1 MEYKIYDLI
10 LSETEI
16 DNDKISSYV
25 LGNPHTSAMH
35 IVKENLLNRKLLYAN
50 SYEELMNKF
59 KEQIPSHNE
68 DRRIW
73 NYYQWTKHI
82 RDKDTPYMFQF
93 IDELSKINDEELKKM
108 YSNLY
113 TNHRILFNKFVEE
126 IIKYFESRRMRGV
139 NFSAKKFN
147 KNPKNMYIIKQL
159 LAYVFVIEAI
169 DNNYFNRMKFLLH

>member
-1 MEYKIYDLI
+1 
-10 LSETEI
+10 
-16 DNDKISSYV
+16 
-25 LGNPHTSAMH
+25 
-35 IVKENLLNRKLLYAN
+35 
-50 SYEELMNKF
+50 
-59 KEQIPSHNE
+59 
-68 DRRIW
+68 
-73 NYYQWTKHI
+73 
-82 RDKDTPYMFQF
+82 MFQF